1 MIEKLAEKDVMDII
15 VSCIIGFLY
24 VSGRITRG
32 QFVAEQMK
40 FKGRIS
46 REEAKQVAV
55 DNVTRPITI
64 VFDILDSIPIINTK
78 IPGLGFSVPGAA
90 KVIFQAP
97 FGLASDFLHN
107 FPIFGTRVK

>member
-1 MIEKLAEKDVMDII
+1 MIEKLAEKEVLDII
-15 VSCIIGFLY
+15 ISVVIGYLY

-40 FKGRIS
+40 YKGMIQ
-46 REEAKQVAV
+46 REDAKKAAV
-55 DNVTRPITI
+55 DNITRPVTVI
-64 VFDILDSIPIINTK
+64 FDVMDAIPVVNTK
-78 IPGLGFSVPGAA
+78 IPGLGLSLPGVA

-107 FPIFGTRVK
+107 FPVFGTRVK